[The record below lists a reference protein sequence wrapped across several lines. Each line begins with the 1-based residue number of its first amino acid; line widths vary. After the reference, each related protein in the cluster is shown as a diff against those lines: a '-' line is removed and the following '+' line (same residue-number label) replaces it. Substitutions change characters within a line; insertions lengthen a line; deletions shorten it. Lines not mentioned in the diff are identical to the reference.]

1 MKIRLIISYSN
12 SKNLKLLSDET
23 YKHLFVSGSGPGILY
38 GLPKIHKPN
47 FCTEFPF
54 RPIFAAYNTA
64 SYKLAKIFVP
74 ILAPL
79 TTNEFTVVNSQSFVD
94 SLRDVADTENLY
106 LSSFDVSN
114 LFTNVPLDET
124 INICLDSF
132 YTGSND
138 TIIGLPRNLFK
149 QFLELS
155 VKNSFF
161 CVQFKTVQTIGWC
174 GDGASLG
181 AQFR

>member
-1 MKIRLIISYSN
+1 M
-12 SKNLKLLSDET
+12 
-23 YKHLFVSGSGPGILY
+23 
-38 GLPKIHKPN
+38 
-47 FCTEFPF
+47 
-54 RPIFAAYNTA
+54 
-64 SYKLAKIFVP
+64 
-74 ILAPL
+74 
-79 TTNEFTVVNSQSFVD
+79 
-94 SLRDVADTENLY
+94 
-106 LSSFDVSN
+106 SSFDVSN

-161 CVQFKTVQTIGWC
+161 LCSIQNCTNNWMVSGWGFPWGPVSLIFLCATMSEC
-174 GDGASLG
+174 GLEIVL
-181 AQFR
+181 

>member
-1 MKIRLIISYSN
+1 M
-12 SKNLKLLSDET
+12 
-23 YKHLFVSGSGPGILY
+23 
-38 GLPKIHKPN
+38 
-47 FCTEFPF
+47 
-54 RPIFAAYNTA
+54 
-64 SYKLAKIFVP
+64 
-74 ILAPL
+74 
-79 TTNEFTVVNSQSFVD
+79 
-94 SLRDVADTENLY
+94 
-106 LSSFDVSN
+106 SSFDVSN
-114 LFTNVPLDET
+114 LFTNVPVDET

-155 VKNSFF
+155 VKKFFF